1 MRVANYSRVERTR
14 LARAR
19 GRARALEDSN
29 ARGREFLLDTFEWLR
44 DWGGGGGGVCTI
56 ARVTQSRRATQLR
69 GVSRAPL
76 ALKQLCLL

>member
-29 ARGREFLLDTFEWLR
+29 VRGREFLLDTFEWLR
-44 DWGGGGGGVCTI
+44 DWGGVCTI